1 MSWDG
6 RRGDRKEENS
16 KGGSMGEHVINGRLG
31 FSLAWVS
38 GNLHTIT
45 LRSSPLQTRKRIQSP
60 APTCHWLGLLPV
72 GQVPHPCAEAA
83 RVCYRLGKS
92 LRLSDR
98 YWGWG
103 AGETLSVR
111 ESLRVGFQLTLLAIE
126 FSLCFPMFFDLS

>member
-6 RRGDRKEENS
+6 RRGDRKGENS

-31 FSLAWVS
+31 FSFAWVS

-45 LRSSPLQTRKRIQSP
+45 LRASPLQTRKWIKP
-60 APTCHWLGLLPV
+60 PTPICPWLGLLSV
-72 GQVPHPCAEAA
+72 GQVPRPCAEAA

-98 YWGWG
+98 YGREG
-103 AGETLSVR
+103 EETLSVR
-111 ESLRVGFQLTLLAIE
+111 ESLRVGFQLILLAIE
-126 FSLCFPMFFDLS
+126 FSLCFPMFLDLS